1 MKKLLFLCCT
11 MLCGISAFSQ
21 ISFNQSASTVT
32 SGQQVTLT
40 STGENHSSAPGNK
53 YINNLDQFSVVSASP
68 SSYLSSQT
76 IVWSGGNYSTLSTPT
91 VIIATLTNTASVPV
105 TVTYKF
111 RVFTY
116 DNWGF
121 FNLPPYDQSFTVT
134 VNPVPVIT
142 YHSVALSQTFTKN
155 SCGPGFT
162 GSQVP
167 YSLSAGAYTSTIS
180 QADANSKAQTALSL
194 LGQNNANNIGTCTP
208 IITYAAGPNA
218 ANGGSQIDYTLPNL
232 PSNYTV
238 TWSVDGPATVASG
251 GNTTTAS
258 IYFTALPGSSNNGL
272 VTLRITISDGVNPP
286 TTTVVKK
293 INVTYCD
300 VCP

>member
-155 SCGPGFT
+155 SLLQYHGFIFVNKYPVVKNKFKSFGQYGSFYFFT
-162 GSQVP
+162 GLYHVM
-167 YSLSAGAYTSTIS
+167 YS
-180 QADANSKAQTALSL
+180 
-194 LGQNNANNIGTCTP
+194 
-208 IITYAAGPNA
+208 
-218 ANGGSQIDYTLPNL
+218 
-232 PSNYTV
+232 
-238 TWSVDGPATVASG
+238 
-251 GNTTTAS
+251 
-258 IYFTALPGSSNNGL
+258 
-272 VTLRITISDGVNPP
+272 
-286 TTTVVKK
+286 
-293 INVTYCD
+293 
-300 VCP
+300 